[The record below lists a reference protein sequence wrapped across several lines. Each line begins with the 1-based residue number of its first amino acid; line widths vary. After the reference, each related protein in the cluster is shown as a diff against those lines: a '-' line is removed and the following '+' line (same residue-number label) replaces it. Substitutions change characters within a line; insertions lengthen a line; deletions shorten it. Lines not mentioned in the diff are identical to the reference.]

1 MSTLR
6 VASEAALALTL
17 EGPFGWPVVFTD
29 PETSMEQE
37 VKGQVTRVDSLIDPQ
52 TGARVYAPHTAV
64 TVRLSSLWPIPD
76 EDWPIS
82 TTDIKGTVVEGV
94 CRNLVYDHT
103 LGTLTVM
110 IEELES
116 AD

>member
-1 MSTLR
+1 MDLR
-6 VASEAALALTL
+6 TASEAALALTL
-17 EGPFGWPVVFTD
+17 EGPFGWSITFTN
-29 PETSMEQE
+29 PENDVEQT
-37 VKGQVTRVDSLIDPQ
+37 VKGQVTRIDSMVDPQ

-64 TVRLSSLWPIPD
+64 TVRLSSMSPVPD
-76 EDWPIS
+76 EDWPVS
-82 TTDIKGTVVEGV
+82 TTDITGATVAGV

-116 AD
+116 AS

>member
-17 EGPFGWPVVFTD
+17 EGPFGWPVTFTN
-29 PETSMEQE
+29 PEDDEEQS
-37 VKGQVTRVDSLIDPQ
+37 VRGQVTRVDSLIDPQ

-64 TVRLSSLWPIPD
+64 TVRLSSLSPVPD
-76 EDWPIS
+76 EDWPVT
-82 TTDIKGTVVEGV
+82 TTDIKGTTVAGV

-110 IEELES
+110 IEELDDAS
-116 AD
+116 